1 MVQRL
6 TYQKRQRY
14 ATQSNQHRV
23 VKTPDRSLI
32 ILYATPCYTTQK
44 RARGPKCPITGKRI

>member
-14 ATQSNQHRV
+14 ATQ
-23 VKTPDRSLI
+23 RSGSPTRNDNI
-32 ILYATPCYTTQK
+32 IIGGKLVFQTTQK
-44 RARGPKCPITGKRI
+44 RARGPKCPVTGKRI